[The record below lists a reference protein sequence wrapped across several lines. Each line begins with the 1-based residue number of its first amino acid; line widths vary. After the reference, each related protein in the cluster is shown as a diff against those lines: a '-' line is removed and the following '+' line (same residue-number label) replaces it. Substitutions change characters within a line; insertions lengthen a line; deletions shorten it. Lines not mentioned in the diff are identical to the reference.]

1 MIEGRGVEKEEFL
14 EAEEED
20 GVDVMKDIRNEE
32 YGMSLNAFADCYAY
46 NTIQIRGCC
55 QGRDLIILIDSR
67 STHSYIDEKVIK
79 GLKVVIVK
87 TTVLTVIVANGNIM
101 KCDAYN
107 LKFKWFL

>member
-1 MIEGRGVEKEEFL
+1 MIEGRGDEKEEFL

-46 NTIQIRGCC
+46 STILIRGCC
-55 QGRDLIILIDSR
+55 QGRDLIILIDSG
-67 STHSYIDEKVIK
+67 STHSFIDEKVIK
-79 GLKVVIVK
+79 GLKAVIVK

-101 KCDAYN
+101 KCDAYD
-107 LKFKWFL
+107 LKFKWFI

>member
-1 MIEGRGVEKEEFL
+1 MREGGGEKEEFL

-55 QGRDLIILIDSR
+55 QGRDLIILIDSG
-67 STHSYIDEKVIK
+67 STHSFIDEKVIK
-79 GLKVVIVK
+79 DSKLSLLKPQ
-87 TTVLTVIVANGNIM
+87 
-101 KCDAYN
+101 
-107 LKFKWFL
+107 F